1 MRHGEYDDAAHR
13 SGRADDTGM
22 NQQPPDI
29 AAANPREGSIATLG
43 WRAMLPA
50 RLAPLRDLA
59 HDLRWTWSRRADALW
74 ARMDADVWDHT
85 HNPWTL
91 LEDLSAARLEA
102 LAGDADFVAHLAD
115 VTAERR
121 AYLDAPTWFEETHG
135 GTAVKGVAFF
145 CMEFGL
151 GQALPLYAG
160 GLGVLAGDYLK
171 AASDLGVPAI
181 GVGLLYQEGYFRQ
194 MIDASGWQQEAY
206 PYNEPATLPVRRA
219 LDAEG
224 APLHV
229 DVDLPGRSLGLRVW
243 LAHVGRSTLYLL
255 DSNDPMNSAV
265 DRGITGKLYGGGTEM
280 RLLQE
285 LVLGVAGWRV
295 VEATHPEIEIC
306 HLNEG
311 HAAFAVLERARSL
324 SARLGIG
331 FEQALWA
338 SRAGNVFTT
347 HTPVSAGFDHYPAS
361 LLQQYRSVV
370 SAPLVESIRGALMS
384 LAGASAESGFNMACL
399 ALRGAYASFGVSAL
413 HGAVSRHIF
422 QEMFPRWPEQEV
434 PVAHVTNGV
443 HVPSWES
450 PAAEAVFS
458 GNGNDPWRRS
468 PETVRATLAQAD
480 DATLWEMRARSRL
493 HLVQSVRERLHKHLT
508 VRGQAASVVA
518 LAENVLDPNVLT
530 LGFARRFTAYKRPNL
545 LLRDRTRLE
554 RLLGDPDRPLQL
566 VVAGKAHPADETG
579 KRMIAEWVAFTAHPH
594 LWHRVVFLE
603 DYDITLAQEM
613 VQGVDVW
620 INTPRRP
627 WEACGTSG
635 MKVLVNGGINLS
647 ELDGWW
653 AEAYAADL
661 GWAIGTTRQPDDAA
675 QDARDA
681 EELYSLLERV
691 VLPEF
696 YSREAGIPRAW
707 IARVRQSIATLA
719 PRFSA
724 TRMVQDYLTQA
735 YLPAAAALRRRL
747 ADGAAVAHELRQWE
761 RRLHRG
767 WRSLHIGAPEVTRE
781 ADGWSWVLP
790 VYLGEIGPDDIRVEL
805 YADAAG
811 TAPAQ
816 AVALTRGAPVI
827 GAVGGFSYTGRV
839 ASARPATDYTPRI
852 VPFHPDVR
860 VPGELPLIF
869 WKD

>member
-1 MRHGEYDDAAHR
+1 
-13 SGRADDTGM
+13 M
-22 NQQPPDI
+22 NQQATNTGEPG
-29 AAANPREGSIATLG
+29 PREGSTATLG
-43 WRAMLPA
+43 WRAMLPP
-50 RLAPLRDLA
+50 RLAALRDLA
-59 HDLRWTWSRRADALW
+59 LDLRWTWSRRADALW
-74 ARMDADVWDHT
+74 ARMDSDIWERT
-85 HNPWTL
+85 GNPWTL
-91 LEDLSAARLEA
+91 LEDISAARLEA
-102 LAGDADFVAHLAD
+102 LAGDEDFAAHLAE
-115 VTAERR
+115 VAAERR
-121 AYLDAPTWFEETHG
+121 AYLDAPTWFAETHG
-135 GTAVKGVAFF
+135 SGSVAGIAFF

-181 GVGLLYQEGYFRQ
+181 GIGLLYQEGYFRQ

-219 LDAEG
+219 LDADG
-224 APLHV
+224 APLHINV
-229 DVDLPGRSLGLRVW
+229 NLPGRSLGLRVW
-243 LAHVGRSTLYLL
+243 VAHVGRAALYLL
-255 DSNDPMNSAV
+255 DSNDPVNSPV

-285 LVLGVAGWRV
+285 VVLGIAGWRV
-295 VEATHPEIEIC
+295 VEALHPEIEIC

-331 FEQALWA
+331 FEEALWA

-347 HTPVSAGFDHYPAS
+347 HTPVSAGFDHYPAG
-361 LLQQYRSVV
+361 LLEQYRRVV
-370 SAPLVESIRGALMS
+370 GGPVADSIGAAAVS
-384 LAGASAESGFNMACL
+384 LTGATRETGFNMAYL
-399 ALRGAYASFGVSAL
+399 ALRGAYASYGVSAL

-422 QEMFPRWPEQEV
+422 QGLFPRWPEQEV

-450 PAAEAVFS
+450 AASDEVFS
-458 GNGNDPWRRS
+458 AAFGGERWRWGLERS
-468 PETVRATLAQAD
+468 PVTIASIN
-480 DATLWEMRARSRL
+480 DATLWEMRGRSRQS
-493 HLVQSVRERLHKHLT
+493 LVQSVRQRLHKQLT
-508 VRGQAASVVA
+508 VRGETAPVVA

-545 LLRDRTRLE
+545 LLRDRARLE
-554 RLLGDPDRPLQL
+554 RLLGDPHRPVQL
-566 VVAGKAHPADETG
+566 VVAGKAHPADEAG
-579 KRMIAEWVAFTAHPH
+579 KRMIAEWVAFTAHPD

-603 DYDITLAQEM
+603 DYDIALAQEM

-635 MKVLVNGGINLS
+635 MKVLANGGLNLS

-661 GWAIGTTRQPDDAA
+661 GWAIGTTRQPDEAG

-681 EELYSLLERV
+681 EELYTLLEQV

-696 YSREAGIPRAW
+696 YTREAGIPRAW
-707 IARVRQSIATLA
+707 IARVRQSIAMLA

-724 TRMVQDYLTQA
+724 SRMVQDYLTEA
-735 YLPAAAALRRRL
+735 YLPAAAALRSRL
-747 ADGAAVAHELRQWE
+747 ADGAAVAHDLRDWE

-767 WRSLHIGAPEVTRE
+767 WRGLHIGTPDIARE
-781 ADGWSWVLP
+781 ADGWAWVLP
-790 VYLGEIGPDDIRVEL
+790 IYLGEIGPEDVRVEL

-811 TAPAQ
+811 TVPPQ
-816 AVALTRGAPVI
+816 TVVLVRGAPIV
-827 GAVGGFSYTGRV
+827 GSVGGFTYSGRV
-839 ASARPATDYTPRI
+839 ATTRPHTDYTARI
-852 VPFHPDVR
+852 VPFHPEAR
-860 VPGELPLIF
+860 VPVELPLIY
-869 WKD
+869 WKE